1 MARCSV
7 PRILGFGDWF
17 DSRFDDLCHEH
28 DRRYK
33 TLNPLKKIQ
42 ADFSMSS
49 KVCQRGY
56 VLLGIVSLCFL
67 LSFGTVYWVWKRL
80 LNILTHHPL
89 K

>member
-33 TLNPLKKIQ
+33 TLNPLKKLQ
-42 ADFSMSS
+42 ADFIFARGVA
-49 KVCQRGY
+49 KKGYPEFGVVCFTI
-56 VLLGIVSLCFL
+56 LITA
-67 LSFGTVYWVWKRL
+67 GTLYWVWKRANDSINKRKL
-80 LNILTHHPL
+80 
-89 K
+89 